1 MRVRSPT
8 IDFSDVR
15 PDWAPNREFAQYYNA
30 ASTVPAHVEPFLVKV
45 MMRARDE
52 LAKRPGQQRLLE
64 DVEIF
69 IKQEVQHCKR
79 HVAFNQRLY
88 DSGYAGMRE
97 LEAPYEADYRRWL
110 EDKPLRF
117 LLAYSEGFE
126 AMGSSSAEVFF
137 TELDDYLNGAD
148 ESAVTLWKWHL
159 AEEFEHRSVCFDVYK
174 ALYGDG
180 LRGYLY
186 RLHGFVYAITH
197 IGRHVKRVNA
207 YLLAEDRC
215 HLSEAQHATSVERE
229 RQVKRRIAKASL
241 PRLLKVFSPRYDP
254 ATKQAPAGMAPYLE
268 L

>member
-52 LAKRPGQQRLLE
+52 LAKRPGHQRLLE
-64 DVEIF
+64 EVDIF

-97 LEAPYEADYRRWL
+97 LEAPYEAGLPTLAGRQATTFPAGLLRR
-110 EDKPLRF
+110 LR
-117 LLAYSEGFE
+117 GH
-126 AMGSSSAEVFF
+126 GSSSAEVFF
-137 TELDDYLNGAD
+137 TQLDDYLEGAD

-159 AEEFEHRSVCFDVYK
+159 AEEFEHRSVCYDVYK
-174 ALYGDG
+174 ALYGHSP
-180 LRGYLY
+180 RGYLY
-186 RLHGFVYAITH
+186 RLYGFVYAVAH
-197 IGRHVKRVNA
+197 IGSHVKRVNA
-207 YLLAEDRC
+207 YLLAQDRRN
-215 HLSEAQHATSVERE
+215 LSETERGASVERQ
-229 RQVKRRIAKASL
+229 RQVKRRLTNASL
-241 PRLLKVFSPRYDP
+241 PRLLKVFSPFYDP
-254 ATKQAPAGMAPYLE
+254 ARKKAPSGMERYLN